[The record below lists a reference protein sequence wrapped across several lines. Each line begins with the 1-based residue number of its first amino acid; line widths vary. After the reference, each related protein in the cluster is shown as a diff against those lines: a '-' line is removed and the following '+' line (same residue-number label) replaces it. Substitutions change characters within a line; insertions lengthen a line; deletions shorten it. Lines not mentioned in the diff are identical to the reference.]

1 MIKEFFEYFD
11 LDRPTIKPNEW
22 PFSEE
27 FKQYHRVSA
36 TPLPLPKLLEKISLQ
51 EALQKRRS
59 AENFSSKPLALS
71 DLSSLLFWSA
81 GLIHRN
87 AIANSSEAT
96 HRKNLVRRPYPSG
109 GGRFPIELYVVLFHG
124 QDIESGA
131 FHYNVVRH
139 CLERIS
145 NASLATI
152 AAAFTGHT
160 ELISDAPAAIFLS
173 FIGHRMIPKYGSLGF
188 KLGLLEGGH
197 IGQNL
202 YLVGTAQ
209 GLAVLATGTVD
220 YEIVHRELG
229 LDREEET
236 LFYQFLV
243 GFPETG
249 NSVDI

>member
-1 MIKEFFEYFD
+1 MIREFFQYFD
-11 LDRPTIKPNEW
+11 SNRPTIKAGEW
-22 PFSEE
+22 PLSDE
-27 FKQYHRVSA
+27 FKQYHHA
-36 TPLPLPKLLEKISLQ
+36 PTIQLPAPQSLEKISMPRV
-51 EALQKRRS
+51 LQKRAS
-59 AENFSSKPLALS
+59 AENFSSKPMALS

-87 AIANSSEAT
+87 TSANFSEAT

-109 GGRFPIELYVVLFHG
+109 GGRFPIELYAVLFRG
-124 QDIESGA
+124 QDIEPGTY
-131 FHYNVVRH
+131 HYNVVRH
-139 CLERIS
+139 CLEQLP
-145 NASLATI
+145 NASLATM

-173 FIGHRMIPKYGSLGF
+173 FVGHRTISKYGSLGF

-202 YLVGTAQ
+202 YLVGTAL

-220 YEIVHRELG
+220 YEIAHRELG
-229 LDREEET
+229 LDEEEET

-243 GFPETG
+243 GFPEVKD
-249 NSVDI
+249 SVGI